1 MVCLSI
7 CQLPIS
13 LSICGS
19 FYIQNVQCKKGENTV
34 FPMDNR
40 DYKPITKAKN
50 SKDAITITNL
60 CSILDNHSTTEIY
73 RQHAICLK
81 SI

>member
-40 DYKPITKAKN
+40 DYKPITKAKTPRMPLQ
-50 SKDAITITNL
+50 S
-60 CSILDNHSTTEIY
+60 
-73 RQHAICLK
+73 QICVQF
-81 SI
+81 